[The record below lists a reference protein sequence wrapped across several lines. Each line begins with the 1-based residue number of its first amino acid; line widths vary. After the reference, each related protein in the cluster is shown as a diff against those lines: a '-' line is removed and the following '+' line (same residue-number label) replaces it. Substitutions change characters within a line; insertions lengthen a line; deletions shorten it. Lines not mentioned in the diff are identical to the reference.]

1 MPPTDRISDESL
13 AVFAFAAY
21 HQLQSGRTVRE
32 VIASDGEGHGADPEA
47 IQELKKLGLATR
59 DDNRVS
65 FTDQGEEVLR
75 RVIENMRQAAAEPG
89 AAGT

>member
-1 MPPTDRISDESL
+1 MPPTDRISDKSL

-47 IQELKKLGLATR
+47 IQEL
-59 DDNRVS
+59 NRVQFEIRS
-65 FTDQGEEVLR
+65 TNLPKPPRGR
-75 RVIENMRQAAAEPG
+75 RSELESMGFKLDAV
-89 AAGT
+89 